1 MSSMSF
7 QEKSA
12 WGTLVAL
19 LAIGGLYFRT
29 TIGLWQAGELHL
41 HSTFGLAVGL
51 TVLLVVV
58 LVACHVLIAI
68 FGGAEDDDERDRL
81 IAWRAGNSGGL
92 VLGFAVVSVVLMVIG
107 SGLIGAAF
115 WQQPAVIV
123 NGLMTGV
130 FIATVVELVLTIW
143 FHRRGI

>member
-29 TIGLWQAGELHL
+29 TIGLLQAGELHL
-41 HSTFGLAVGL
+41 QSTFGLAVGL

-58 LVACHVLIAI
+58 LVAYHVLVAI
-68 FGGAEDDDERDRL
+68 SGGAEDEDERDR
-81 IAWRAGNSGGL
+81 
-92 VLGFAVVSVVLMVIG
+92 
-107 SGLIGAAF
+107 
-115 WQQPAVIV
+115 
-123 NGLMTGV
+123 
-130 FIATVVELVLTIW
+130 
-143 FHRRGI
+143 

>member
-29 TIGLWQAGELHL
+29 TIGLLQAGELHL
-41 HSTFGLAVGL
+41 QSTFGLAVGL

-58 LVACHVLIAI
+58 LVAYHVLVAI
-68 FGGAEDDDERDRL
+68 SGGAEDEDERDRL

-92 VLGFAVVSVVLMVIG
+92 VLGFAVIGVVLMVIG
-107 SGLIGAAF
+107 SGLIGTAF

-123 NGLMTGV
+123 NGLMAAV
-130 FIATVVELVLTIW
+130 FIATVVELALTIW

>member
-7 QEKSA
+7 QEKST

-29 TIGLWQAGELHL
+29 IITLWQSGQLHL
-41 HSTFGLAVGL
+41 QSTFGLAVGL
-51 TVLLVVV
+51 TVLLVIV
-58 LVACHVLIAI
+58 LVAYHILIAI
-68 FGGAEDDDERDRL
+68 FGGAGDEDERDKL

-92 VLGFAVVSVVLMVIG
+92 VLGFAVVSVVLMVVM
-107 SGLIGAAF
+107 SGVLGATF

-123 NGLMTGV
+123 NALMAGV

>member
-1 MSSMSF
+1 MTSMSF

-29 TIGLWQAGELHL
+29 MIRLWQAGELHL
-41 HSTFGLAVGL
+41 QSTFGLAVGL
-51 TVLLVVV
+51 TVLLVIV
-58 LVACHVLIAI
+58 LVAYHVLIAI
-68 FGGAEDDDERDRL
+68 FGGAEDEDERDKL
-81 IAWRAGNSGGL
+81 IAWRAGNAGGL
-92 VLGFAVVSVVLMVIG
+92 VLGISVISVVVMVVM
-107 SGLIGAAF
+107 SGVFGGTC

-123 NGLMTGV
+123 NALMTGV
-130 FIATVVELVLTIW
+130 FIATVIELALTIW